1 MTKLMISLT
10 DALTGKNIVRE
21 MNAEELANHAIMQ
34 AEVIAEEEALTARK
48 IAKAAAQTKL
58 AALGLTTD
66 DLKALGL
73 QHNPP
78 RLCPALLTGQGQS
91 QITCLA
97 LSLQGLAWSIP
108 IWLYIGFR
116 HRHRATLLS
125 RS

>member
-10 DALTGKNIVRE
+10 DALTGENIVRE

-73 QHNPP
+73 
-78 RLCPALLTGQGQS
+78 
-91 QITCLA
+91 
-97 LSLQGLAWSIP
+97 
-108 IWLYIGFR
+108 
-116 HRHRATLLS
+116 
-125 RS
+125 

>member
-73 QHNPP
+73 
-78 RLCPALLTGQGQS
+78 
-91 QITCLA
+91 
-97 LSLQGLAWSIP
+97 
-108 IWLYIGFR
+108 
-116 HRHRATLLS
+116 
-125 RS
+125 

>member
-10 DALTGKNIVRE
+10 DALTGENIVRE
-21 MNAEELANHAIMQ
+21 MNAEDLANHAIMQ

-73 QHNPP
+73 
-78 RLCPALLTGQGQS
+78 
-91 QITCLA
+91 
-97 LSLQGLAWSIP
+97 
-108 IWLYIGFR
+108 
-116 HRHRATLLS
+116 
-125 RS
+125 